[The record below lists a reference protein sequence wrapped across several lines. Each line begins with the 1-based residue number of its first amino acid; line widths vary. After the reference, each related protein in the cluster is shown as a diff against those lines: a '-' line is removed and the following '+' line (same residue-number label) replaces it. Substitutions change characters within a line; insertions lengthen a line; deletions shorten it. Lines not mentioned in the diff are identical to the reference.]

1 MSSTERYTVV
11 QFTSRQVNGPV
22 TDYESLETHHPHA
35 NRRGRI
41 DENGQ
46 ERGVENSRTRDYAM
60 VEGEFEEV
68 LTAGVDRTGRIR
80 EGQVLVSKD
89 FILSSTSHGRN
100 VPVPSPLDGVV
111 GHVDRAQGLVDVVD
125 PATGEVILR
134 SRHMVGITLEPGDAV
149 RRGDALGQQGG
160 VGGYPVHVHMDA
172 DKRRL
177 PEFRQYISD
186 LTEGRLQVPAGYTPA
201 DGTAARSERSPTSGA
216 AAFSDGTFNL
226 GDRGVGVE
234 ALQRQLIQAGYTGKD
249 GQPLKPDGDFGANT
263 KHAVEELQ
271 RAHGLQVDGKAGMD
285 SLRAL
290 ADELQNGRPAP
301 KLPEPER
308 APGRFED
315 ASLGTDPLFQSLRG
329 HVQTMDRGMGR
340 TPDEA
345 SDRVA
350 AALTA
355 EWRANGLASRP
366 DGVVLGQKGGSAQPG
381 EYVFAY
387 SGSSERPS
395 DWVGVKTAEAVQTPV
410 KQSLAKAE
418 TLQRQQTMEAQQM
431 AQAQQPANDAPVRA
445 MG

>member
-1 MSSTERYTVV
+1 MSDPERYTVV
-11 QFTSRQVNGPV
+11 QYTSRQVNGPV

-41 DENGQ
+41 DENGE
-46 ERGVENSRTRDYAM
+46 ERGVENSTTRDYAM
-60 VEGEFEEV
+60 VDGEFEEV

-89 FILSSTSHGRN
+89 FILSSESHGRS
-100 VPVPSPLDGVV
+100 VPVPSPFEGVV
-111 GHVDRAQGLVDVVD
+111 GHVDRSQGLVDVID
-125 PATGEVILR
+125 PSTGEVILR
-134 SRHMVGITLEPGDAV
+134 SRHMVGITLEPGDTV
-149 RRGDALGQQGG
+149 HRGDALGQQGG

-172 DKRRL
+172 DVRRL
-177 PEFRQYISD
+177 PEFREFIGD

-201 DGTAARSERSPTSGA
+201 NGTAARSDRSSAPGA

-226 GDRGVGVE
+226 GDRGIGVE
-234 ALQRQLIQAGYTGKD
+234 TLQHQLIQAGYTGKD
-249 GQPLKPDGDFGANT
+249 GQPLKPDGDFGPNT
-263 KHAVEELQ
+263 QHAVEELQ
-271 RAHGLQVDGKAGMD
+271 RAHGLQVDGKVGMD

-290 ADELQNGRPAP
+290 ANELQNGRPAP

-315 ASLGTDPLFQSLRG
+315 ASLGTDPFFQSLRD
-329 HVQTMDRGMGR
+329 HVHTMDRSMGR

-350 AALTA
+350 AALCA
-355 EWRANGLASRP
+355 ECRANGLTRV

-387 SGSSERPS
+387 SGSSQRPS
-395 DWVGVKTAEAVQTPV
+395 DWVGVRTADAVQTPV
-410 KQSLAKAE
+410 EQSLAKAE
-418 TLQRQQTMEAQQM
+418 TLQRQQAVEAPQI
-431 AQAQQPANDAPVRA
+431 AQVQQPSNDHPVRA
-445 MG
+445 IG